1 MPVRLF
7 RRFFSILLLV
17 AYVSATI
24 LTVVPTA
31 MAAPGKMA
39 GGMAGMT
46 VQADGSGDK
55 MPMPCKMKSD
65 CVTEIGCIF
74 MVSLP
79 APDLAVTTPVVWSAV
94 SYSVSSEF
102 LDGRS
107 TKPLLG
113 PPISRA

>member
-1 MPVRLF
+1 VHVF
-7 RRFFSILLLV
+7 RRFFSILFLA

-31 MAAPGKMA
+31 MAAPN
-39 GGMAGMT
+39 GMAGEMT
-46 VQADGSGDK
+46 GMTMQADGPGDK
-55 MPMPCKMKSD
+55 MPMPCKMKPD

-94 SYSVSSEF
+94 RYSMASEF

-107 TKPLLG
+107 TQPLLG